1 MITTFTYP
9 NLKQN
14 KQFCFT
20 PALFVTVLP
29 GDASFVLLNF
39 ANFGSTNARNNEPPS
54 PACSPK
60 LRKPAI
66 LQISG
71 PSAIK
76 KTTLLRIRRLQCEH
90 KRCLSG
96 KP

>member
-9 NLKQN
+9 KLKQN

-29 GDASFVLLNF
+29 GEASFVLLNF

-76 KTTLLRIRRLQCEH
+76 KTTLLRIRLPPRETQAV
-90 KRCLSG
+90 LSG